1 MDVTKQLEQGW
12 SLRLLP
18 VYEIC
23 PPTGL
28 SCLASVGKDET
39 NPAEL
44 MNQGGEIPR
53 GTPHSQR
60 RMERE

>member
-1 MDVTKQLEQGW
+1 MDVTKKLEQGW
-12 SLRLLP
+12 SLKLLP

-23 PPTGL
+23 SLTVL
-28 SCLASVGKDET
+28 SCLASVGKDEP

-44 MNQGGEIPR
+44 MNQGGGIPR
-53 GTPHSQR
+53 RTPHSQR